1 VFHLKDLVKAFDNL
15 PWIVK
20 LILALPGIDGIA
32 WGIYRVAKGIS
43 KNDGVMIIA
52 GIVWLLVGWAI
63 LWIIDLV
70 TVILYK
76 KVTVFA

>member
-1 VFHLKDLVKAFDNL
+1 MKDLVKAFDGL

-20 LILALPGIDGIA
+20 LILAFPGIDGIA
-32 WGIYRVAKGIS
+32 YGIYRLAKGID
-43 KNDGVMIIA
+43 KKDNTLIIA
-52 GIVWLLVGWAI
+52 GIIWILVGWAI

>member
-1 VFHLKDLVKAFDNL
+1 MKDLVKAFDNL

-32 WGIYRVAKGIS
+32 WGIYRIAKGIS
-43 KNDGVMIIA
+43 TNDGIMIIA

-63 LWIIDLV
+63 LWIIDIITL
-70 TVILYK
+70 ILYK
-76 KVTVFA
+76 DVTVFA

>member
-1 VFHLKDLVKAFDNL
+1 MKDLVKAFDNL

-32 WGIYRVAKGIS
+32 WGIYRIAKGIS
-43 KNDGVMIIA
+43 KNDGIMILA
-52 GIVWLLVGWAI
+52 GIVWLLIGWAI
-63 LWIIDLV
+63 LWIIDII